1 MNNILCS
8 VNKRAAAAAG
18 RFRVSQINGRQSSAL
33 LNRSSQDPKQQ
44 HHRHTATSRIEA
56 PNHRGLRSIF
66 QSTRPPAPVDPR
78 FDVINSGNGS
88 LVRAK
93 MPPYSVFYT
102 QVGQTLGQSPKAQTR
117 ATMRGTLAVAA
128 LKPFLGRSAFVQEIT
143 TEESAAD
150 VLVAPRNPGDVVVVG
165 TDGGADYFVRRMCL
179 LAQTKFL
186 SVSTW
191 NGLSAGFSP
200 LAFDRVGGR
209 GTFVLNSVGG
219 LHRLVLQEGEDYY
232 VDPRY
237 VVAWSSTLSVAPQSG
252 RPQPLHPRVD
262 AIDADPKSA
271 VANPA
276 SGVPPADTYSAV
288 SPLVSNNP
296 TMQNN
301 VASPARSPAE
311 PLQTARHSTDTS
323 SKGGRPSKAADVA
336 SRILDST
343 IWPLWRIV
351 KHGVRG
357 AAYTSVN
364 AIRVSGWAVAKTTKT
379 LAGVPDLYR
388 ITGPGD
394 IYVAT
399 RLSPKP
405 WTRITNT
412 IAAKSQAK

>member
-1 MNNILCS
+1 MEKVLCS
-8 VNKRAAAAAG
+8 VNKRAAASAAAPS
-18 RFRVSQINGRQSSAL
+18 RLLVAQISARHNSVL
-33 LNRSSQDPKQQ
+33 LNRGSEGPE
-44 HHRHTATSRIEA
+44 HTKSR
-56 PNHRGLRSIF
+56 RGTASIF
-66 QSTRPPAPVDPR
+66 QSAKPPAPVDPR
-78 FDVINSGNGS
+78 FEVINSACGS

-117 ATMRGTLAVAA
+117 ATTRGTFAIAA

-143 TEESAAD
+143 TDESAAD
-150 VLVAPRNPGDVVVVG
+150 VLVAPRSPGDVVIVG
-165 TDGGADYFVRRMCL
+165 TDGGADYFVRRNCL

-186 SVSTW
+186 SISTW
-191 NGLSAGFSP
+191 NGLGAGFSP

-209 GTFVLNSVGG
+209 GTFVLNAVGG

-252 RPQPLHPRVD
+252 RPQALHPRVD
-262 AIDADPKSA
+262 KTDADLKPTGGITA
-271 VANPA
+271 
-276 SGVPPADTYSAV
+276 ADTYSAA
-288 SPLVSNNP
+288 SQLVSNNP
-296 TMQNN
+296 AVQNS

-311 PLQTARHSTDTS
+311 PLQTAHISTEPSNKGS
-323 SKGGRPSKAADVA
+323 SSKAAKVA

-343 IWPLWRIV
+343 VWPLWRVV
-351 KHGVRG
+351 KNGARG
-357 AAYTSVN
+357 AVYASVN
-364 AIRVSGWAVAKTTKT
+364 AIRVSGWAAAKTTKT

-388 ITGPGD
+388 VTGPGD

-405 WTRITNT
+405 WTRISHS
-412 IAAKSQAK
+412 IAAKSQA